1 MNNYKYDEKTRT
13 LTSLKDDSQEKLLEE
28 FAKAPWFD
36 KKFNIDVLLNDK
48 KKLKEDRP
56 PPELLFN
63 LDGDRSLATI
73 HDKNRKS
80 NTATS
85 NPKKKLTATPDPKKK
100 SSIAFDL
107 ASDSSSSKSAVSVAS
122 SKKSESDTSSFRSSI
137 EEDNNDE
144 GPTPSLSN
152 ARSNSTALKVIESP
166 LTLDNAQD
174 STMSG

>member
-13 LTSLKDDSQEKLLEE
+13 LTSLKDDSQEKVLEE

-56 PPELLFN
+56 PPELLYN

-73 HDKNRKS
+73 HDRNRKS

-85 NPKKKLTATPDPKKK
+85 DPKKKHTATPDPKIK
-100 SSIAFDL
+100 SSIAFDV
-107 ASDSSSSKSAVSVAS
+107 ASDSSSKSVVSVSS
-122 SKKSESDTSSFRSSI
+122 SKKSVSDSSSSRSSI
-137 EEDNNDE
+137 EEDDNNE
-144 GPTPSLSN
+144 GSTPSHSI
-152 ARSNSTALKVIESP
+152 ARSNPTALKVIEST

-174 STMSG
+174 LTMSG